1 MGIIDEIEGDL
12 IYLDTNIVIYALEGY
27 PEYVSLLTDLF
38 SAIDEGDLTAATSE
52 LTLAEA
58 LIKPMMDGNSSL
70 EKLYLETLSPS
81 STLSIIPIDR
91 SILIEAARLRS
102 RIETLHLPDAIH
114 LATARI
120 HQCNSFLTNDRRLRN
135 LPDVNVVLLSE
146 SVSGHGMNQ

>member
-120 HQCNSFLTNDRRLRN
+120 HQCNLFLTNDRRLRN
-135 LPDVNVVLLSE
+135 FPDVHVVLLSE
-146 SVSGHGMNQ
+146 SGFGDGINQ

>member
-38 SAIDEGDLTAATSE
+38 SAIDEGELTAATSE

-58 LIKPMMDGNSSL
+58 LIKPMMDGNESL
-70 EKLYLETLSPS
+70 ERLYIETLSPS
-81 STLSIIPIDR
+81 STLSIIPINR
-91 SILIEAARLRS
+91 TILIEAARLRARS
-102 RIETLHLPDAIH
+102 KTLHLPDAIH

-120 HQCNSFLTNDRRLRN
+120 HQCNSFLTNDRRLQN
-135 LPDVNVVLLSE
+135 LPDINVVLLSK
-146 SVSGHGMNQ
+146 SSSDDGMNK